1 MPGKH
6 TRSARSTWNP
16 GGQRMLQ
23 GRENYSN
30 FPGLYQRECAHTSEF
45 WALTPRIDNWAYYF
59 VLMSGPC
66 NVGGGKITVTG
77 HLIVWY
83 IKTTCV
89 YKNTAIHVKHGV
101 GMMLHLWRPIHRYFD
116 DTFFVIRTLQVHR
129 FSGFH
134 SIPSGINLFPT
145 AVPLWR
151 YFVICIPCSNQR
163 SGHRGGGA
171 PLYIGG
177 GGGGTWSFLPGHI
190 YLFHKGDGKLYFFTS
205 GWAVFPPCLV
215 ALYIFYPCFPQK
227 YLFLTPPPSILMMA
241 PLWM

>member
-16 GGQRMLQ
+16 GGQWMLQ
-23 GRENYSN
+23 GRENYSSS
-30 FPGLYQRECAHTSEF
+30 PGWYQRECSHTAEF
-45 WALTPRIDNWAYYF
+45 WALTPRIDNWAHYF

-66 NVGGGKITVTG
+66 NVGGEKITVTG

-116 DTFFVIRTLQVHR
+116 DTFFVIGTLQVHR

-163 SGHRGGGA
+163 SGHGGGA
-171 PLYIGG
+171 IRYLGGGHHYISGGGHLEFFAWPYLFISQGRWKALFFHLRMGCISTMPCGPLYI
-177 GGGGTWSFLPGHI
+177 LPMLSTKIFILKKTHPP
-190 YLFHKGDGKLYFFTS
+190 
-205 GWAVFPPCLV
+205 VF
-215 ALYIFYPCFPQK
+215 
-227 YLFLTPPPSILMMA
+227 
-241 PLWM
+241 